1 MATVNEERMQATEQL
16 QDDLARTAETVEH
29 PNGLCMVTASAKG
42 ELKALHL
49 HPALLKQGPRAV
61 SEVVTETARLATN
74 AAVQTSFNKMALAL
88 GDGMAID
95 VESIVGDSPFR
106 STWNPVVP
114 PKSAAG
120 EAPAERRP
128 RTPILDDPD
137 EDAFFENPFG
147 RR

>member
-1 MATVNEERMQATEQL
+1 MNEERLQATERL
-16 QDDLARTAETVEH
+16 RTDLARTAETVEH

-42 ELKALHL
+42 EIKALHL
-49 HPALLKQGPRAV
+49 HPALLQQGARAV
-61 SEVVTETARLATN
+61 GEVVTEPVRLATN
-74 AAVQTSFNKMALAL
+74 AAVQTSFNRMALAL

-114 PKSAAG
+114 PKSAAP
-120 EAPAERRP
+120 EAPQERRP
-128 RTPILDDPD
+128 RTPVLDDPD
-137 EDAFFENPFG
+137 EDAFFETPFG